1 MNAEQTAAP
10 LPALSA
16 AEEPPLS
23 HYEKKGAQGKGQRP
37 ERAPGFCA
45 AGAFADNQ
53 RLLAGCDSGIVIQ
66 EESRRRPENTDS
78 SPLKSRNCLTKQWN
92 PIFAAVLF
100 DIIGDSGRFQ
110 IRAHFQGSAVVSDLS
125 RLHSVGGLA
134 RGKNPAHWVRTSVVK
149 FAVSEVPH
157 GP

>member
-16 AEEPPLS
+16 AEETPLS

-53 RLLAGCDSGIVIQ
+53 HFLAGCDSGIVIQ
-66 EESRRRPENTDS
+66 EESPKTGKPRLV
-78 SPLKSRNCLTKQWN
+78 PLKSRNCLTKQWN

-100 DIIGDSGRFQ
+100 DIISDSGRSQ

-125 RLHSVGGLA
+125 RLHFVGGLA
-134 RGKNPAHWVRTSVVK
+134 RGKNPAH
-149 FAVSEVPH
+149 
-157 GP
+157 